1 MATRSGKKNFPKYD
15 SFKLSLKQTEDKVS
29 FVKVNRT
36 DIYLEADNS
45 GSVACVGDLPNKSI
59 AEVLS
64 TSLKNNMQQN
74 LGKIVYNKLSNIE
87 MDLYAIPDSLIDM
100 STPTWYDPTLKI
112 NKLSANELS
121 TKIRMYLPSIMP
133 KCKTE
138 TILNINATG
147 ILKDFM
153 ANNLA
158 VNDEQFLEEIIK
170 IIEKRSSPLLNLELI
185 KTHLVVQ
192 QWYTSTSRRIM
203 DLQKSMGAPIKAAD
217 RPWPILWSKTSTIAD
232 LECFCSKWLQKPCTD
247 RILRRL
253 SDYFT

>member
-1 MATRSGKKNFPKYD
+1 M
-15 SFKLSLKQTEDKVS
+15 S
-29 FVKVNRT
+29 FVKINNT
-36 DIYLEADNS
+36 HIYMETDNS
-45 GSVACVGDLPNKSI
+45 GTVACVGDLPNRSV

-64 TSLKNNMQQN
+64 TSLKNNMQHN

-87 MDLYAIPDSLIDM
+87 MDLYAILDSLIDM

-138 TILNINATG
+138 ATLNVNATG

-158 VNDEQFLEEIIK
+158 VNDENFLEEII
-170 IIEKRSSPLLNLELI
+170 
-185 KTHLVVQ
+185 
-192 QWYTSTSRRIM
+192 
-203 DLQKSMGAPIKAAD
+203 
-217 RPWPILWSKTSTIAD
+217 
-232 LECFCSKWLQKPCTD
+232 
-247 RILRRL
+247 
-253 SDYFT
+253 